1 MKRYTLLCSW
11 LARLLMAFLVVGLA
25 VIVVAL
31 TLQVVFRYAL
41 NAPLQLT
48 DEIAL
53 NTLTWMCFLG
63 AAMLYR
69 ERGHIVIDYF
79 ANKLSRPVAAVIAIL
94 IEVLVIGV
102 MLMICIQVVQTQG
115 IMSKVMYGTMY
126 ISKFHLQFV
135 PLFASCIATL
145 LFAIE
150 YIARQV
156 RVLRA
161 GDRVRG

>member
-1 MKRYTLLCSW
+1 MKLYTLLCAW

-69 ERGHIVIDYF
+69 ERGHIEIDYF

-135 PLFASCIATL
+135 PLFASCIATI

-156 RVLRA
+156 RVLGA

>member
-1 MKRYTLLCSW
+1 MRLYTQICAA
-11 LARLLMAFLVVGLA
+11 LARVLMVFLLLGLV

-31 TLQVVFRYAL
+31 TLQVLFRYAL

-69 ERGHIVIDYF
+69 ERGHIEIDYF
-79 ANKLSRPVAAVIAIL
+79 ANKLPRRVATAVAIV
-94 IEVLVIGV
+94 IEILVVAVL
-102 MLMICIQVVQTQG
+102 LMVSVQVVQTEG

-135 PLFASCIATL
+135 PLLASCVATI
-145 LFAIE
+145 LFALEFIIRGVQDLVAYDE
-150 YIARQV
+150 
-156 RVLRA
+156 A
-161 GDRVRG
+161 GG

>member
-1 MKRYTLLCSW
+1 
-11 LARLLMAFLVVGLA
+11 
-25 VIVVAL
+25 VVAL
-31 TLQVVFRYAL
+31 TLQVLFRYAL

-69 ERGHIVIDYF
+69 ERGHIEIDYF
-79 ANKLSRPVAAVIAIL
+79 ANKLPRRVATVVAISIEILVVAVL
-94 IEVLVIGV
+94 
-102 MLMICIQVVQTQG
+102 LMVSVQVVQTEG

-135 PLFASCIATL
+135 PLLASCVATI
-145 LFAIE
+145 LFALEFIIRGVQDLVAYDE
-150 YIARQV
+150 
-156 RVLRA
+156 A
-161 GDRVRG
+161 GG

>member
-1 MKRYTLLCSW
+1 MRLYTQICAG
-11 LARLLMAFLVVGLA
+11 LARVLMAFLLLGLV

-69 ERGHIVIDYF
+69 ERGHIEIDYF
-79 ANKLSRPVAAVIAIL
+79 ANKLPRRPAAMIAIL
-94 IEVLVIGV
+94 IEVLVIAV
-102 MLMICIQVVQTQG
+102 MVMVCVQVVQTQG

-135 PLFASCIATL
+135 PLFASCAATI
-145 LFAIE
+145 LFAVEFIG
-150 YIARQV
+150 RQV
-156 RVLRA
+156 QSLA
-161 GDRVRG
+161 GDEARG